1 MHKWSQK
8 QNSAKNIIDDLEEVF
23 TLKDDKTGSGTTL
36 DTYELTGLGEN
47 TNAASRDLYLN
58 GDGTTADKTKP
69 ATHWVDEKD
78 PPIEV
83 TYDVLNQRLQFEVD
97 RNLIGTG
104 TNSNFN
110 SFKIFGASTATTTNN
125 LGIPTAD
132 DTTETLIRGGE
143 KFSAATFVADG
154 AEIQLND
161 KRFGVKVG
169 YNSELKAFEFSSGT
183 TGETIAAN
191 GAIGVTK
198 HKLHLTLL

>member
-1 MHKWSQK
+1 M
-8 QNSAKNIIDDLEEVF
+8 NTYDLI
-23 TLKDDKTGSGTTL
+23 GI
-36 DTYELTGLGEN
+36 GEN
-47 TNAASRDLYLN
+47 TNAANHDLYLN
-58 GDGTTADKTKP
+58 GDGTTTDKTKP

-132 DTTETLIRGGE
+132 DTAETLIRGGE
-143 KFSAATFVADG
+143 KIFCGD
-154 AEIQLND
+154 ICC
-161 KRFGVKVG
+161 RWC
-169 YNSELKAFEFSSGT
+169 
-183 TGETIAAN
+183 
-191 GAIGVTK
+191 
-198 HKLHLTLL
+198 